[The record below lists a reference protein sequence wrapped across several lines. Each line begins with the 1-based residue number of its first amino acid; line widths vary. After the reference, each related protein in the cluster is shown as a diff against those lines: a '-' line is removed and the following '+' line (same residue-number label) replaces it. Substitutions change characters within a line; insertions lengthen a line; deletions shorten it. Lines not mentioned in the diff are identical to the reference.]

1 MAPALSSILVWGVGG
16 GFDESTAR
24 RSSAMRSMS
33 ATEIVIWPPMTA
45 PLSNSL
51 STKLTSEIVVDNDDG
66 DVLLFEPNK
75 DGIVR
80 SNSSGFKP
88 NCLEI
93 SETFCLS
100 CIKAKPSLSTSCVDN
115 VRDKT
120 LFCAC
125 L

>member
-1 MAPALSSILVWGVGG
+1 MAPALSLILVWEVGG

-24 RSSAMRSMS
+24 RSRAMRSMS
-33 ATEIVIWPPMTA
+33 ATEIVTWPPMTA

-51 STKLTSEIVVDNDDG
+51 STKLTSEVVVDNDG

-115 VRDKT
+115 VPDKT
-120 LFCAC
+120 LFRA
-125 L
+125 